1 MPILFSGQ
9 CAMTVS
15 RAQSGS
21 TVSFTVYIEDVNG
34 NPPITGST
42 FTATHTPETGTVVV
56 LKSITYADTYT
67 AYGTFRDP
75 ADSSTKLPYTFSA
88 TVSSGDKIELVFTP
102 VNTPSTAP
110 GSSGSTQTST
120 YTY

>member
-1 MPILFSGQ
+1 
-9 CAMTVS
+9 MTVS
-15 RAQSGS
+15 LARTGS

-42 FTATHTPETGTVVV
+42 FTATHTPESGTAVV
-56 LKSITYADTYT
+56 LEDVTYGDSYT

-75 ADSSTKLPYTFSA
+75 ADASTKLPYIFSA
-88 TVSSGDKIELVFTP
+88 TVSSGDEIKLVFTP

-110 GSSGSTQTST
+110 GSSGNTQTKT